1 MWKDSYYEREKGIGV
16 NLLVE
21 YWDKWANDF
30 SLMRKSNDYDFGR
43 KVNVALG
50 SVLTLGST
58 LLDIDAGVSNSL

>member
-1 MWKDSYYEREKGIGV
+1 M
-16 NLLVE
+16 VE

-30 SLMRKSNDYDFGR
+30 SLMRKSNDCDFGR

>member
-30 SLMRKSNDYDFGR
+30 SLMRKSNDCDFGR
-43 KVNVALG
+43 K
-50 SVLTLGST
+50 
-58 LLDIDAGVSNSL
+58 